1 MNYGIYKAALDKP
14 EALKKLE
21 AIRKSLKRQGIPFE
35 EQAMETEI
43 QVIQP
48 RSIYE
53 ERTTAERTRVETIQ
67 AQVIF
72 VTGPAT
78 KTPKPPK
85 RVKNNL
91 YDPWQGPPSEYEYS
105 AEDLAFF
112 TETEKLRG

>member
-35 EQAMETEI
+35 EQAMETDI
-43 QVIQP
+43 VVIDWG
-48 RSIYE
+48 SND